1 MKQLLLTCAGI
12 ALLGLVTSGCG
23 SSTTVDP
30 LAVDPSG
37 TVKQPAGTPQAAAT
51 ADSKITVQLK
61 SWDETQQLVAQ
72 NAGKVVVIDLWTS
85 W

>member
-1 MKQLLLTCAGI
+1 MKRILLACTGI
-12 ALLGLVTSGCG
+12 ALLGLITSGCG

-30 LAVDPSG
+30 SAVDPSG
-37 TVKQPAGTPQAAAT
+37 TVKQPAGTPKAT
-51 ADSKITVQLK
+51 AMADSKITVQLK

>member
-1 MKQLLLTCAGI
+1 MKQILLTCTGI

-23 SSTTVDP
+23 GGPAVDP
-30 LAVDPSG
+30 SAGDPSG
-37 TVKQPAGTPQAAAT
+37 TVKQPAGTTQAAAT

-61 SWDETQQLVAQ
+61 SWDETQQLVAK